1 MRNILRREYPVGE
14 QWILGIFQT
23 YREVNQA
30 FFQLLSKAA
39 SKHKLTALQL
49 IVLRVLREHPEI
61 RLTELAEK
69 LNLGNSTTSGIVD
82 RMVKASLVERERTKQ
97 DRRAMTLTLTDKGME
112 LWRETDAT
120 RLNLLRPLLD
130 LPEDD
135 QRELERIQQDVL
147 RILRQSREE
156 A

>member
-1 MRNILRREYPVGE
+1 M
-14 QWILGIFQT
+14 GIFQT

>member
-1 MRNILRREYPVGE
+1 MGE